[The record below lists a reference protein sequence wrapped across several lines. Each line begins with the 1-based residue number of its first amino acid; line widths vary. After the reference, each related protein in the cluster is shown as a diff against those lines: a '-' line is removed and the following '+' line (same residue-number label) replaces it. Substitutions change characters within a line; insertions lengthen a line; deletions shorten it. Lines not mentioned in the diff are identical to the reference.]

1 MAETNIRL
9 RVDAS
14 DAVSQLNR
22 VNGSVKNLS
31 GNFGK
36 LQSAAS
42 KFQSVIAGVGIA
54 LVAKQAVSAAASF
67 NDLQTRLKLLT
78 SEYGEYEKAQAL
90 VARSAK
96 TFGLSNREA
105 AEGITDIFAR
115 LRPLGVSLRDIEST
129 FVGFNSVAKLSGV
142 NSVQAGAAFTQLAQ
156 ALGSGALRGD
166 EFNSIA
172 EQVPGLLTAISQETG
187 VAQGSLRAYAAEGE
201 ITSKIV
207 IGALKRVE
215 KEGGDKIKKLIEE
228 SDVQKFKDF
237 KDASDALSVSI
248 GQELLP
254 AITPLIKA
262 ATNVVETFAKL
273 PKPIQ
278 DSSVAVIALVGAF
291 GILTPAI
298 SFASGAVT
306 TMAGG
311 AVIGSAVRG
320 LAAMGEASIAAAA
333 GKNAL
338 AASVT
343 AANAKITI
351 ATVSAGLLKGALIAL
366 PFVAVAGFAYL
377 FVDAI
382 IKANTEQAAFNAVL
396 ETGTK
401 KQLEAALA
409 IEKTNLARSRS
420 FQLQGRGEGRAAF
433 QAPIDEAGRR
443 IAQLQAQLL
452 GVGVV
457 DPKGTA
463 TLPVNSP
470 TTPKGSG
477 ASGAKGLSGGSR
489 GPDPVE
495 EARKLAELSKDRVQA
510 LENEALLSSAINET
524 EKKNFQLNIDIAELQ
539 KNAEGFAQRDVE
551 AQVAARIALEN
562 KRNEAEKYKTTIEE
576 SAKAEADATARFLS
590 DFDAAFAQRD
600 AQLEAQAQKMNQLYS
615 SIGQTISTGIV
626 DSLTAAVDG
635 TKSLAEVA
643 SDTLRSLANILL
655 KFGIN
660 SLLGGLG
667 GGDPSSIF
675 TKLFG
680 GKRAS
685 GGSVS
690 SSKSYLVG
698 ERGPELFT
706 PGRSGSIAPNGSMGG
721 TNVVVNVD
729 ASGTKAEGD
738 GQGAKQLGSAI
749 GAAVQAELIKQQRPG
764 GLLSR

>member
-31 GNFGK
+31 GNFGR

-78 SEYGEYEKAQAL
+78 SEYGEYEQAQAL
-90 VARSAK
+90 VAKSAK

-129 FVGFNSVAKLSGV
+129 YVGFNSVAKLSGV
-142 NSVQAGAAFTQLAQ
+142 NAVQAGAAFTQLAQ

-187 VAQGSLRAYAAEGE
+187 VAQGSLRDYAAEGK

-248 GQELLP
+248 GQKLLP
-254 AITPLIKA
+254 AITPLIEA
-262 ATNVVETFAKL
+262 ATSVVEAFAKL

-278 DSSVAVIALVGAF
+278 DSSVAVIALAGAF
-291 GILTPAI
+291 GVLTPAI
-298 SFASGAVT
+298 SLASGAVT

-333 GKNAL
+333 GKNVL

-382 IKANTEQAAFNAVL
+382 IKANTEQAEFNKVL

-409 IEKTNLARSRS
+409 IEKTNLARARS

-433 QAPIDEAGRR
+433 QAPIDEAERR

-477 ASGAKGLSGGSR
+477 AKGPQDIS
-489 GPDPVE
+489 
-495 EARKLAELSKDRVQA
+495 LAM
-510 LENEALLSSAINET
+510 EALLLKQQQLRFSNDQLAQSRIEKEIQIQSILESQSQPRQQNIALIKAENDALLRTASIFAENFKKADDANKKITASAIKGVKAGFAAAQE
-524 EKKNFQLNIDIAELQ
+524 IDAELQ
-539 KNAEGFAQRDVE
+539 
-551 AQVAARIALEN
+551 
-562 KRNEAEKYKTTIEE
+562 
-576 SAKAEADATARFLS
+576 
-590 DFDAAFAQRD
+590 
-600 AQLEAQAQKMNQLYS
+600 AQAEKMNQLYS
-615 SIGQTISTGIV
+615 SIGQTITSGIV

-643 SDTLRSLANILL
+643 SDTLRSLANIML
-655 KFGIN
+655 KFG
-660 SLLGGLG
+660 LQTFLGGLG
-667 GGDPSSIF
+667 GGDPSNIF

-680 GKRAS
+680 GGRAS

-706 PGRSGSIAPNGSMGG
+706 PGRSGSIAPNGAMGG
-721 TNVVVNVD
+721 VNV
-729 ASGTKAEGD
+729 GTINIQVENTGEQLTPAA
-738 GQGAKQLGSAI
+738 QKQLAGQ
-749 GAAVQAELIKQQRPG
+749 VQGIVLSTLANERRSG
-764 GLLSR
+764 GML

>member
-1 MAETNIRL
+1 VAETNIRL

-31 GNFGK
+31 GNFGR

-78 SEYGEYEKAQAL
+78 SEYGEYEQAQAL

-142 NSVQAGAAFTQLAQ
+142 NAVQAGAAFTQLAQ

-187 VAQGSLRAYAAEGE
+187 VAQGSLRAYAAEGK

-248 GQELLP
+248 GQKLLP
-254 AITPLIKA
+254 AITPLIEA

-278 DSSVAVIALVGAF
+278 DSSVAVIALAGVF

-298 SFASGAVT
+298 SLASGAVT

-382 IKANTEQAAFNAVL
+382 IKANTEQAEFNKVL

-433 QAPIDEAGRR
+433 QAPIDEAERR
-443 IAQLQAQLL
+443 IVQLQAQLL

-457 DPKGTA
+457 DPKT
-463 TLPVNSP
+463 T
-470 TTPKGSG
+470 TTPTPTPTLTPTPTGKNVKDISAAVGKDTLKEIIDLTNTQVLAQANLVTARREENNHLRLTLDHG
-477 ASGAKGLSGGSR
+477 KEFADVTGEVTDLVRNGGLSFT
-489 GPDPVE
+489 
-495 EARKLAELSKDRVQA
+495 EAFDLVNAGQLLEDQLDKQKDLS
-510 LENEALLSSAINET
+510 
-524 EKKNFQLNIDIAELQ
+524 
-539 KNAEGFAQRDVE
+539 NAQ
-551 AQVAARIALEN
+551 
-562 KRNEAEKYKTTIEE
+562 
-576 SAKAEADATARFLS
+576 AKAAEDL
-590 DFDAAFAQRD
+590 DKIYQ
-600 AQLEAQAQKMNQLYS
+600 
-615 SIGQTISTGIV
+615 SIGDTITTGVV
-626 DSLTAAVDG
+626 DSLIAAVDG

-643 SDTLRSLANILL
+643 SNTLRSLANIML
-655 KFGIN
+655 KFGLN
-660 SLLGGLG
+660 TFLGGLG
-667 GGDPSSIF
+667 GGDPDNIF
-675 TKLFG
+675 TKIFG

-685 GGSVS
+685 GGSVMS
-690 SSKSYLVG
+690 SSSYLVG

-706 PGRSGSIAPNGSMGG
+706 PGRSGSIAPNGALGG
-721 TNVVVNVD
+721 GANVVVNVD
-729 ASGTKAEGD
+729 ASGSSAQGD
-738 GQGAKQLGSAI
+738 GQQAKQLGSAI
-749 GAAVQAELIKQQRPG
+749 GAAVQAELIKQKRPG
-764 GLLSR
+764 GLLAS

>member
-31 GNFGK
+31 GNFGR

-78 SEYGEYEKAQAL
+78 SEYGEYEQAQAL

-142 NSVQAGAAFTQLAQ
+142 NAVQAGAAFTQLAQ

-187 VAQGSLRAYAAEGE
+187 VAQGSLRAYAAEGK

-248 GQELLP
+248 GQKLLP
-254 AITPLIKA
+254 AITPLIEA

-278 DSSVAVIALVGAF
+278 DSSVAVIALAGAF

-298 SFASGAVT
+298 SLASGAVT

-382 IKANTEQAAFNAVL
+382 IKANTEQAEFNKVL

-433 QAPIDEAGRR
+433 QAPIDEAERR

-457 DPKGTA
+457 DPKT
-463 TLPVNSP
+463 T
-470 TTPKGSG
+470 TTPTPTPTLTPTPTGKNVKDISAAVEKDTLKEIIDLTNTQVLAQANLVTARREENNHLRLTLDHGKEFADVTG
-477 ASGAKGLSGGSR
+477 EVTDLVRNGGLSFT
-489 GPDPVE
+489 
-495 EARKLAELSKDRVQA
+495 EAFDLVNAGQLLEDQLDKQKDLS
-510 LENEALLSSAINET
+510 
-524 EKKNFQLNIDIAELQ
+524 
-539 KNAEGFAQRDVE
+539 NAQ
-551 AQVAARIALEN
+551 
-562 KRNEAEKYKTTIEE
+562 
-576 SAKAEADATARFLS
+576 AKAAEDL
-590 DFDAAFAQRD
+590 DKIYQ
-600 AQLEAQAQKMNQLYS
+600 
-615 SIGQTISTGIV
+615 SIGDTITTGVV
-626 DSLTAAVDG
+626 DSLIAAVDG

-643 SDTLRSLANILL
+643 SNTLRSLANTLL
-655 KFGIN
+655 TLAANGLLTSLGNDSGKGI
-660 SLLGGLG
+660 GGFIG
-667 GGDPSSIF
+667 
-675 TKLFG
+675 KLFPR
-680 GKRAS
+680 KN
-685 GGSVS
+685 GGSVMS
-690 SSKSYLVG
+690 SGSYLVG

-706 PGRSGSIAPNGSMGG
+706 PGRSGSIAPNGSLGG
-721 TNVVVNVD
+721 GANVTVNVD
-729 ASGTKAEGD
+729 ASGSNVEGD
-738 GQGAKQLGSAI
+738 NDQAGQLGKAI
-749 GAAVQAELIKQQRPG
+749 GIAVQQELVKQKRPG
-764 GLLSR
+764 GLLAR